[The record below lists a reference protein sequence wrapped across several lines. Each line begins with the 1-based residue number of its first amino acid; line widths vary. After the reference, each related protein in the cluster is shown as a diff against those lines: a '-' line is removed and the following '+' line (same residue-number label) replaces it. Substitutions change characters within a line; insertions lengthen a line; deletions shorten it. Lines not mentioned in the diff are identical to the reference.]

1 MYKEK
6 LQGMYIS
13 KKAFKHHFD
22 PRENP
27 HVTYLLCELQWGD
40 KGRPWIHWVKN
51 GRSHA
56 ERYFLQKVFKM
67 RRSNN
72 NVNCSITLYLS
83 WSPCAYCCCEMLYFL
98 KKHPYVDICIYV
110 ARLYYKGNEVIHN
123 SLKNLVNSANVTI
136 AVMKTEDYIYC
147 WETFANGNADGDSWF
162 MDIKSQISN
171 NELKLEHILKDPLLY

>member
-1 MYKEK
+1 
-6 LQGMYIS
+6 LAFLFCFSMYIS
-13 KKAFKHHFD
+13 KKAFKRHFD

-27 HVTYLLCELQWGD
+27 RVTYLLCELQWGD

-51 GRSHA
+51 GHFHA
-56 ERYFLQKVFKM
+56 ERYFLRKVFKM

-83 WSPCAYCCCEMLYFL
+83 WSPCAKCCCEMLYFL

-110 ARLYYKGNEVIHN
+110 ARLYYKENEGIHN
-123 SLKNLVNSANVTI
+123 SFKNLVNSANVTI

-171 NELKLEHILKDPLLY
+171 NELELEHILKVSKL